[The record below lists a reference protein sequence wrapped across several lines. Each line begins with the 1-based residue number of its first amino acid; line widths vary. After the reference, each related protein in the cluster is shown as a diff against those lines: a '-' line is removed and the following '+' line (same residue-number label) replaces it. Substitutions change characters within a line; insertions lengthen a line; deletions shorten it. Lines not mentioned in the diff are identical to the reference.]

1 MKPAKRA
8 STPSKKYPPGSFMY
22 KVRKRRIIETLA
34 AFIGG
39 GWLTWEAVHW
49 ILVEHYHFP
58 EKLLDITLV
67 TIIGAMLC
75 TLAWRWF
82 GGREK
87 KTRGI
92 KLELILIPL
101 FILITVYLDVRFI
114 QQLGEP
120 EYISVHESKEYAET
134 RAENTVAVMY
144 FENNTGDENLDYW
157 RKALSDLIIADLSQ
171 SKYIQVLTGGKLY
184 NILKKLEQVEAD
196 SYSWDVL
203 NEVAA
208 RGRARNILTGN
219 YVKAGELFQ
228 INITLQE
235 AGTGRLIGS
244 ESVEGKGVESILST
258 MVDELT
264 RRVKTGFELTEEQIT
279 GDIDSRIED
288 ITTSSP
294 EALKHYLEGL
304 RYYNMEQPRLSLQ
317 ELEKAVAID
326 PDFAMAYLIM
336 SYAYG
341 TLGNYAESERCVQ
354 KAYELSERLPAR
366 ERYLIQGDF
375 YSWSEK
381 TLDKAIEAF
390 NRLLEFYPEDVEGN
404 VMLGNVY
411 LELEQW
417 DKASERYEL
426 LIENKEESVWPYDSL
441 VKIYESQGMY
451 DKAIGVCEEYL
462 NNFGDNPLFLESLAG
477 NYLFQGKYDLAQ
489 AEADKLFSLAP
500 TGYSRFNFY
509 QLQGNIYHCRGDWS
523 RAEKEYLKLLDSEEL
538 WFQYRGRWW
547 LANLYILQ
555 GKCKKTQAQ
564 IRQNIELANKS
575 GDMYTK
581 SEAHSYLSYLH
592 LLSGSPEKALEECNK
607 AWKIAI
613 DNEYL
618 GYQRGALFTKGFIHL
633 EMKSVEEAERVAE
646 ELAEMI
652 EKGLNK
658 KLMRFYY
665 NLAGSIELERK
676 NFDRAIE
683 HLKEA
688 LSLSPAG
695 VSPEGNIVTWY
706 RSSLAQAYY
715 ESGDL
720 EKSQEAYEGI
730 ISLSDSILSRGDI
743 YAKSFY
749 MLGKISEQKGWEGKA
764 IEHYEKFLDLWK
776 DADLGIAEVD
786 DAMERLA
793 GLKSS

>member
-538 WFQYRGRWW
+538 WFQYR
-547 LANLYILQ
+547 
-555 GKCKKTQAQ
+555 
-564 IRQNIELANKS
+564 
-575 GDMYTK
+575 
-581 SEAHSYLSYLH
+581 
-592 LLSGSPEKALEECNK
+592 
-607 AWKIAI
+607 
-613 DNEYL
+613 
-618 GYQRGALFTKGFIHL
+618 FTKGFIHL